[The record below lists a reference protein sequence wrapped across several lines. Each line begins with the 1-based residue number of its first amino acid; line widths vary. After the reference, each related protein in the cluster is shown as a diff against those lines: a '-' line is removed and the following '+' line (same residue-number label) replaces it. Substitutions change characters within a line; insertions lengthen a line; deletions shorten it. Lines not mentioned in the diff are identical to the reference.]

1 MFKSLILAVV
11 LLFVSVSAGAAT
23 YGIMGGMV
31 VSGPSIG
38 TPVVIQFDGRELFLS
53 EADCNTALQKVLR
66 APVTRASANTSGD
79 FSATEVWAKTNPVTK
94 TSAAVCVKTTQF

>member
-1 MFKSLILAVV
+1 MKKALLAVA
-11 LLFVSVSAGAAT
+11 LLATPGITTAGT